1 MPNPVV
7 HFVIIG
13 NDQSLLEGFYRDV
26 FGWKITPM
34 IEGYSMVDTMSKPGS
49 GIGGGIGAA
58 DEARRHVTF
67 YVSVAD
73 VNAALASIEANGG
86 KKTFGPHPTPDGGII
101 ACFTDPEGHLI
112 GLVQPQTEMCADLT
126 PQNQ

>member
-7 HFVIIG
+7 HFEIIVK
-13 NDQSLLEGFYRDV
+13 DQQLLESFSKDI
-26 FGWKITPM
+26 FDWKITPM

-67 YVSVAD
+67 YVSVVD
-73 VNAALASIEANGG
+73 IDAALASIEANGG
-86 KKTFGPHPTPDGGII
+86 KKTFGPHPIPDGGLI

-112 GLVQPQTEMCADLT
+112 GLVQPPSAM
-126 PQNQ
+126 

>member
-7 HFVIIG
+7 HFEIIG
-13 NDQSLLEGFYRDV
+13 RDQQLLKGFYKDV

-34 IEGYSMVDTMSKPGS
+34 MEGYSLVDTMSKPGS

-58 DEARRHVTF
+58 EEARRHLTF

-73 VNAALASIEANGG
+73 INAALATIEAKGG
-86 KKTFGPHPTPDGGII
+86 KKGFGPHPIPDGGMI
-101 ACFTDPEGHLI
+101 AGFLDPEGHLI
-112 GLVQPQTEMCADLT
+112 GLVQPPPGM
-126 PQNQ
+126 